1 MNMNIGRVI
10 PVPEI
15 PLVVWLKY
23 PNRLGELGD
32 VSLLRP
38 FIETIGTDVNVP
50 RLMLSSLKK
59 LESESN
65 LLAEEACFV
74 NTLAV
79 HTEDDDVHDV
89 AREVRHDTAKL
100 RIHKHTADA
109 SLRAQI
115 PLAQFQN

>member
-50 RLMLSSLKK
+50 RLMLSSL
-59 LESESN
+59 
-65 LLAEEACFV
+65 
-74 NTLAV
+74 
-79 HTEDDDVHDV
+79 
-89 AREVRHDTAKL
+89 
-100 RIHKHTADA
+100 
-109 SLRAQI
+109 
-115 PLAQFQN
+115 

>member
-1 MNMNIGRVI
+1 MHWVEDVPILIYMGRAIDGVR
-10 PVPEI
+10 
-15 PLVVWLKY
+15 LVG
-23 PNRLGELGD
+23 LGELGD